1 MSERAGAGLAW
12 NLASAALPLVGSFL
26 VSVLLAPYVG
36 DAAWGVYS
44 LVMSVATLALV
55 FAKFGVHTATSRL
68 VSENEEAP
76 GPWIRAGLI
85 WRAVFT
91 FAVAAIA
98 LGASP
103 WLARS
108 FDQPTTG
115 PFWLVAPI
123 VVAVSAFE
131 FGTEVL
137 VGLRA
142 YRRQLV
148 HRMAFLA
155 IRLGA
160 IGVVRWFELG
170 IFAFLVGHALGQA
183 LPALLMLGGLV
194 WATRGCAAVSADH
207 ARRRTLE
214 LSVPLAFGSASY
226 LVYAHTDRLMLGWFV
241 DTAAVGQFA
250 VARNILDAALFPL
263 VALTWSLRPALTRAL
278 GGRGERDPREVL
290 AEGLRLSFVYAF
302 GGAALCATLG
312 PALLERLYGI
322 TYAQAASLLAWMTP
336 LLLLRGIGAVV
347 FPALVAVDAQGAY
360 ARLMVWTAGA
370 NVAANLVLIPLL
382 GARGAI
388 LATALALAVLTA
400 GGLTVTRRR
409 YGVLPWRD
417 ELPRH
422 LICAGSSAVIAV
434 LLWWWEP
441 AERSSFVLGLVTL
454 LASGAVLAINLPD
467 WGDRFADRGS
477 SDRS

>member
-1 MSERAGAGLAW
+1 MSERASAGLAW
-12 NLASAALPLVGSFL
+12 NLGSAALPLVGSFL

-36 DAAWGVYS
+36 DTAWGTYS

-55 FAKFGVHTATSRL
+55 LAKFGVHTATSRL
-68 VSENEEAP
+68 VSENEDAP
-76 GPWIRAGLI
+76 GPWIRAGI
-85 WRAVFT
+85 TWRMVFT
-91 FAVAAIA
+91 GGVALVA

-108 FDQPTTG
+108 FGQTDTG

-142 YRRQLV
+142 YRQQMISRV
-148 HRMAFLA
+148 AFLL

-170 IFAFLVGHALGQA
+170 IFAFLVGHALGQF
-183 LPALLMLGGLV
+183 LPALVMLGGLV
-194 WATRGCAAVSADH
+194 WATRGASEVEPST

-214 LSVPLAFGSASY
+214 LSLPLAFGSASY

-250 VARNILDAALFPL
+250 VARNVLDAALFPL

-278 GGRGERDPREVL
+278 AGRGGASPREVL
-290 AEGLRLSFVYAF
+290 AEGLRLSLIFAC
-302 GGAALCATLG
+302 GGVALGATLG
-312 PALLERLYGI
+312 PPLLSALYGLA
-322 TYAQAASLLAWMTP
+322 YSEAADLLLWMTP
-336 LLLLRGIGAVV
+336 LLFLRGLGAVI
-347 FPALVAVDAQGAY
+347 FPALVASDAQGAY
-360 ARLMVWTAGA
+360 AKLMGWTALANVGA
-370 NVAANLVLIPLL
+370 NLLLIPAF

-388 LATALALAVLTA
+388 VATFGALLVLTF
-400 GGLTVTRRR
+400 GGFALIKRKL
-409 YGVLPWRD
+409 GMLPWRD
-417 ELPRH
+417 ALGAH
-422 LICAGSSAVIAV
+422 LLCAGSCAAIGGV
-434 LLWWWEP
+434 LWWWDPARQEP
-441 AERSSFVLGLVTL
+441 WA
-454 LASGAVLAINLPD
+454 LAAAAAAGTVAVLAINLRR
-467 WGDRFADRGS
+467 WGR
-477 SDRS
+477 